1 MLEENETDTNEQG
14 MGFQN
19 PDDPILK
26 ERLYVQNLPDE
37 ERKNLA
43 KFLSDGCLQYLQ
55 LNELNFHLFFHLC
68 SMRTFSVDDKLFGHC
83 ISFYND
89 VKSEN
94 KLDSLQGC
102 ADCKR
107 ALDDYERKLIYTD
120 GNICKRGESFQHGVL
135 FLNEFANE
143 KQMVIVVEL
152 SSTLKVHKQSV
163 QKLTRFGQGFSVCSQ
178 IRNDC
183 PYIFVSGGK
192 GRSGRDMMEY
202 DVIENKWKTCPQL
215 RCARSNHA
223 MISVEEN
230 IYLIGGGI
238 SSIVKYN
245 ARAKRYSTVGHLE
258 KNISNPLVVQ
268 YQKFLYIFGGRT
280 LHKDEEEHDLP
291 NVKKLDIITNV
302 LEGSHDLPVAFSG
315 GQAVLLNDKVY
326 IAPPGGSLIC
336 FDPKTDRSRLCAHQN
351 LNRELFFMFVSDNR
365 LCVLGGI
372 DNSEK
377 TFCRTLDRYCPEQDC
392 WKKES
397 EVKTD
402 FPIIASCILQYPRK
416 CPVLPFHKSVT

>member
-1 MLEENETDTNEQG
+1 MSKETRSCSQYLR
-14 MGFQN
+14 FQN
-19 PDDPILK
+19 PDDPIVK

-37 ERKNLA
+37 ERKQLV
-43 KFLSDGCLQYLQ
+43 KFLSDGCPTCLQ
-55 LNELNFHLFFHLC
+55 LDELNFHSFFHLC
-68 SMRTFSVDDKLFGHC
+68 SMRTFGVDDKLFRHC
-83 ISFYND
+83 MNFYNN

-94 KLDSLQGC
+94 RLYSLQGC
-102 ADCKR
+102 AECKR
-107 ALDDYERKLIYTD
+107 ILDKYEVKRIYTD
-120 GNICKRGESFQHGVL
+120 GNVRKSDKNVQYGVL
-135 FLNEFANE
+135 FLSEYVNE
-143 KQMVIVVEL
+143 KQTVMVVEL

-163 QKLTRFGQGFSVCSQ
+163 QKLKRFGQGFSVCSQ

-215 RCARSNHA
+215 SHARSNHA

-245 ARAKRYSTVGHLE
+245 ARTKIYSTIGHLE
-258 KNISNPLVVQ
+258 ENICNPLVVQ

-280 LHKDEEEHDLP
+280 LHEYGRNCDVP
-291 NVKKLDIITNV
+291 NVRKLDIITNV
-302 LEGSHDLPVAFSG
+302 LEGSLDLPVAFSG

-336 FDPKTDRSRLCAHQN
+336 FDPKTDRSRVCARQN

-402 FPIIASCILQYPRK
+402 FPIMASCTLQYPHK
-416 CPVLPFHKSVT
+416 CPVLPFHKSMT